1 MAEAGAEASLS
12 LEPFRVVELAVRAS
26 GDVNRHAYADM
37 GAARRLIG
45 EVRPDVVDIHEEPFS
60 VAARQWLGALGD
72 TAPVVMYTAQNID
85 KRLPP
90 PFYRY
95 EQAAYKR
102 VAAFYPCS
110 RQAASVL
117 RGKGFGGGIEV
128 LPLGYDDA
136 LFRLGSQSV
145 DADEI
150 VLMLVGRLV
159 SEKGPKDAVHA
170 LARVNAVRPA
180 RLVIS
185 GQGPE
190 EMLVR
195 KLATSLGVSDR
206 VEFRGWQT
214 VSDLALSYR
223 SAHVVLVPSR
233 STRTWAEQ
241 FGRVIV
247 EAQASGAVVA
257 GYASGAI
264 PEVAGDAAA
273 IVPIGHVDQLA
284 ETVVRLISDSDD
296 FARRREVGRGQAA
309 TRTWHA
315 VAERQRLLYERVV
328 AEPRLPV
335 DLPSSPRRRRIA
347 AHDEFGPPA
356 STPSGFRPF
365 ALPFLRGGGVLARVL
380 GTMIDTATESAH
392 RLLP

>member
-1 MAEAGAEASLS
+1 
-12 LEPFRVVELAVRAS
+12 
-26 GDVNRHAYADM
+26 M

-117 RGKGFGGGIEV
+117 RGKGFGSGIEV

-195 KLATSLGVSDR
+195 KLATSLGVPDR
-206 VEFRGWQT
+206 VEFRGWPT
-214 VSDLALSYR
+214 V
-223 SAHVVLVPSR
+223 
-233 STRTWAEQ
+233 
-241 FGRVIV
+241 
-247 EAQASGAVVA
+247 
-257 GYASGAI
+257 
-264 PEVAGDAAA
+264 
-273 IVPIGHVDQLA
+273 
-284 ETVVRLISDSDD
+284 
-296 FARRREVGRGQAA
+296 
-309 TRTWHA
+309 
-315 VAERQRLLYERVV
+315 
-328 AEPRLPV
+328 
-335 DLPSSPRRRRIA
+335 RIW
-347 AHDEFGPPA
+347 P
-356 STPSGFRPF
+356 
-365 ALPFLRGGGVLARVL
+365 
-380 GTMIDTATESAH
+380 
-392 RLLP
+392 